1 MMRNLG
7 LTVSC
12 ILLLLQTAYA
22 STGDSHLLFR
32 MSGAEGNH
40 AVVYGDHGEPHYA
53 DQVSRTEGPDGRE
66 AVSVGVGSRLV
77 YEGRGNAFIPA
88 GTISF
93 WWRPDKEVQATEA
106 EVLGLSSMQ
115 RFYFCRWIRIHTKSR
130 RLHVTLYH
138 SDGAEI
144 FDDTETVRAP
154 DRAKARHIRYG
165 LHDGRTRLNPGQWV
179 HVTVTWDMS
188 GGIALYVNGE
198 LAHKVED
205 SWFYAGNMN
214 HIALGSSSSSYSQ
227 ARDATF
233 PQSYADVRIYDHA
246 LDATA
251 VKELAEGREPVLK
264 TPDWQPMLEQRVAR
278 YGLDSEASLPEIGI
292 ESFDN
297 KGLRVRQ
304 VGVVSSRDVMRN
316 TRAAVDGDLGR
327 AWPMYQGY
335 SNSGENLDIR
345 LSDKSAFNVIQAM
358 GSGPMRM
365 EVSGKDGETETL
377 LALESHQ
384 TRLVSKM
391 FPARKT
397 HEHLRVV
404 RDHGLL
410 FNTEILDVNLD
421 SLPSAGS
428 RGWDFYG
435 LAKGNVE
442 EERYQRVRD
451 EFASYDRM
459 VLQAVAS
466 ASGEESLRLPMGRML
481 HLTGPLLKE
490 KRGLAELVV
499 DLKLTGNR
507 TETEFA
513 LMLLDPVNDVRR
525 AAMVNFRVLPRS
537 TGVRILLDPSDLVY
551 EEGGQ
556 PWLVLI
562 ANQDLEIELSHSRVG
577 YQWIPEEDAHKE
589 FFHVQ
594 MGEVNESFQEL
605 SESRPWAHSPE
616 RLKLLGTLLKGI
628 DVLREMEPDNPMVQ
642 GYWHWTHPRE
652 KTPDVRLPELPEGVP
667 AWAFY
672 AEQANQLFKKAAYWW
687 IDNRQSPMGEFGA
700 PDGINDDTDLI
711 QDWLAIDLMN
721 GPDEKIRKAVEKV
734 AQISWDLKT
743 VDGVSFKV
751 TDTLHMYEWG
761 INAQTLAFLLNYGD
775 PVYFERLL
783 RFASHYQ
790 EWMTEL
796 EACGH
801 LHFKTWYFGVG
812 GIRTEGVYG
821 RDILLNGLML
831 QPAMLLA
838 WYNGDPYCK
847 DLVIRWAD
855 GMREHLWQQGEETN
869 RIPGLS
875 VAVPSGKIIPETTI
889 RTSYPDVAW
898 AAWKFSGE
906 QKFLEII
913 EQIIDWNLTRRP
925 LQNLHTGSS
934 VISAY
939 LNETGNDRWDKR
951 WIQDASDSKLWETSL
966 HNSNYRQ
973 LAPFHA
979 AWLRTQE
986 DHWLDQGAKLTL
998 YHTTWG
1004 YPMLTEAEAT
1014 TDRVWLPQPLIN
1026 RMFLGDLSIIRNQI
1040 YPKHAVSWE
1049 HASGRFAPL
1058 VRKHSSSVL
1067 EFEVQNLEAH
1077 PITVEARIWSL
1088 DAGLYEMKV
1097 DSTSRR
1103 DESVTKES
1111 DVQPMKIQRYSSLP
1125 VQVPAD
1131 GKTRVTL
1138 TLSEKAEPVEGL
1150 ADLGISHLD
1159 ARYNRVDSVLTVVVH
1174 NIGTRPSGPFQVT
1187 ARRDGNEI
1195 YSATFDSLNPPEN
1208 FRTDKV
1214 ELAIPVS
1221 GLQDEIVIEVNHL
1234 SDEREITLHNNG
1246 LRIRPEMLFEPHFT
1260 QVSP

>member
-1 MMRNLG
+1 MMRGSVLLVWCVGLFLQVSYAGVVNLG
-7 LTVSC
+7 L
-12 ILLLLQTAYA
+12 
-22 STGDSHLLFR
+22 LFQ
-32 MSGAEGNH
+32 MPGGEGNN
-40 AVVYGDHGEPHYA
+40 ALVHGGHSEPHYA
-53 DQVSRTEGPDGRE
+53 DGVKDTEGPGGRE
-66 AVSVGVGSRLV
+66 AISVDVGSRLV
-77 YEGRGNAFIPA
+77 YEGRGNVFIPS
-88 GTISF
+88 GTVSF
-93 WWRPDKEVQATEA
+93 WWRPDAEPQAAET

-138 SDGAEI
+138 ADGAEI
-144 FDDTETVRAP
+144 FDDTETVRSP

-165 LHDGRTRLNPGQWV
+165 LHDGKTDLIAGQWV
-179 HVTVTWDMS
+179 HVTVAWDMS
-188 GGIALYVNGE
+188 KGVALYVNGE

-205 SWFYAGNMN
+205 SWFYGGNIN
-214 HIALGSSSSSYSQ
+214 HISVGSSSASYTQ
-227 ARDATF
+227 ARTATF
-233 PQSYADVRIYDHA
+233 PQSFAEVRVYDHA
-246 LDATA
+246 LDSSSIKA
-251 VKELAEGREPVLK
+251 LAEGRDPQLEVPNWESMLK
-264 TPDWQPMLEQRVAR
+264 ERAAR
-278 YGLDSEASLPEIGI
+278 YGLSPEAALPEIGI

-297 KGLRVRQ
+297 KGLRIRQ

-316 TRAAVDGDLGR
+316 TRAAVNGDLGR

-335 SNSGENLDIR
+335 SNSGENLDVR
-345 LSDKSAFNVIQAM
+345 LPDESAFNVIQAM
-358 GSGPMRM
+358 GSGPMRI
-365 EVSGKDGETETL
+365 EVPATKEEEEIL
-377 LALESHQ
+377 LELDSHQ
-384 TRLVSKM
+384 TRVISRT
-391 FPARKT
+391 FSERKT
-397 HEHLRVV
+397 DNHLRVV

-410 FNTEILDVNLD
+410 FNTEILDVSLD
-421 SLPSAGS
+421 SLPSAES
-428 RGWDFYG
+428 EGWELYG
-435 LAKGNVE
+435 LIKKEAEEAQYQRICEEFATYDRTILQTESVGGKGTLRLAKGE
-442 EERYQRVRD
+442 
-451 EFASYDRM
+451 
-459 VLQAVAS
+459 
-466 ASGEESLRLPMGRML
+466 ML
-481 HLTGPLLKE
+481 HLTGPWLEK
-490 KRGLAELVV
+490 KRGLAELLV

-507 TETEFA
+507 TGTEVS
-513 LMLLDPVNDVRR
+513 LMLLDPVHDTRR
-525 AAMVNFRVLPRS
+525 AVMANFRVLPKS
-537 TGVRILLDPSDLVY
+537 TGVRVILDPNDLIY
-551 EEGGQ
+551 DEGEQ
-556 PWLVLI
+556 PWLMLI
-562 ANQDLEIELSHSRVG
+562 ANQDLQIELSHSQVG
-577 YQWIPEEDAHKE
+577 YRWVSKEEAHKE

-594 MGEVNESFQEL
+594 MGEVNDFFQEL

-616 RLKLLGTLLKGI
+616 KLKLLGALLKGI
-628 DVLREMEPDNPMVQ
+628 DVLVEMEPDNPMVQ

-775 PVYFERLL
+775 PVYYERLL

-790 EWMTEL
+790 AWMTEL

-847 DLVIRWAD
+847 DLVVRWTD
-855 GMREHLWQQGEETN
+855 GMREHLLQQSEETN

-889 RTSYPDVAW
+889 RISYPDAAW

-906 QKFLEII
+906 PKFLEII
-913 EQIIDWNLTRRP
+913 EQIIDWNLSRRP

-939 LNETGNDRWDKR
+939 LNETKNDRWDKR
-951 WIQDASDSKLWETSL
+951 WVKDASESALWESSL

-973 LAPFHA
+973 LNLFHA
-979 AWLRTQE
+979 VWLRTGE
-986 DHWLDQGAKLTL
+986 DSWLDQGSKLTL

-1014 TDRVWLPQPLIN
+1014 TDRVWLPQPLVN
-1026 RMFLGDLSIIRNQI
+1026 RMFLGDLSILRNQI

-1058 VRKHSSSVL
+1058 VRKHSSSAL
-1067 EFEVQNLEAH
+1067 EFEVQNLEEH
-1077 PITVEARIWSL
+1077 PLSVDARLWLL
-1088 DAGLYEMKV
+1088 DAGLYEV
-1097 DSTSRR
+1097 RVEATSRTAGNEADER
-1103 DESVTKES
+1103 DVRQME
-1111 DVQPMKIQRYSSLP
+1111 IQRYSKLP
-1125 VQVPAD
+1125 LQVPAN
-1131 GKTRVTL
+1131 GKARVSL
-1138 TLSEKAEPVEGL
+1138 TLVEKTEPVEGF

-1159 ARYNRVDSVLTVVVH
+1159 ARYDQESGKLTVVIH
-1174 NIGTRPSGPFQVT
+1174 NIGSRPTGPFQAI
-1187 ARRDGNEI
+1187 ARRNGNEI
-1195 YSATFDSLNPPEN
+1195 HSADFESLNRPEN
-1208 FRTDKV
+1208 FRTDKA
-1214 ELAIPVS
+1214 EFEIPVS
-1221 GLQDEIVIEVNHL
+1221 GLQDEIVIEVNNL
-1234 SDEREITLHNNG
+1234 SGEREITLHNNV

-1260 QVSP
+1260 QVAQ